1 MKVCLWCNC
10 LRQRYEFLLGRLWN
24 YGLFHVCWLCL
35 NVFSKLLPLWILT
48 QGLFSMT
55 GFLILVFLSQS
66 LFVNSLNLGFA
77 LVILENG
84 LINVVVRMLEVRRG
98 KLDK

>member
-1 MKVCLWCNC
+1 VDSDS
-10 LRQRYEFLLGRLWN
+10 R
-24 YGLFHVCWLCL
+24 V
-35 NVFSKLLPLWILT
+35 
-48 QGLFSMT
+48 LFSNDWVSYT
-55 GFLILVFLSQS
+55 CVFKSS

>member
-1 MKVCLWCNC
+1 MDSDSRV
-10 LRQRYEFLLGRLWN
+10 
-24 YGLFHVCWLCL
+24 
-35 NVFSKLLPLWILT
+35 
-48 QGLFSMT
+48 LFSMT

-77 LVILENG
+77 IVILENG

>member
-1 MKVCLWCNC
+1 VDSDS
-10 LRQRYEFLLGRLWN
+10 R
-24 YGLFHVCWLCL
+24 V
-35 NVFSKLLPLWILT
+35 
-48 QGLFSMT
+48 LFSMT

-77 LVILENG
+77 IVILENG